1 MIALV
6 GEQPAS
12 NLLPVR
18 YLKPNHV
25 VLVHTD
31 QTWQVAKNLKGL
43 LQPSANIQLLS
54 VDAYDL
60 LKIERSLSSF
70 LSCKILASKQLIFNF
85 TGGTKPMSVAAFRLA
100 QETRSVIIYFKSQ
113 GNRSTIYSYRFA
125 SNGEIELESVEE
137 VPDTISLDEYLRSYL
152 GSYQEGKPR
161 NNFEQQVFESLT
173 KTPEIS
179 EVKASITPCD
189 VGALEIDF
197 AIRCGNQVG
206 IAEVKMKG
214 AKKGIDQLNAAAEQ
228 RYLGTYVRKFL
239 IAGRKVD
246 KNIKDL
252 ASAYRIIVLELLS
265 AESGILS
272 PNDSALLVKTVRNQ
286 LGGKP

>member
-1 MIALV
+1 
-6 GEQPAS
+6 
-12 NLLPVR
+12 
-18 YLKPNHV
+18 
-25 VLVHTD
+25 VHTD